1 MHLAGCQINPIDVN
15 VHFHIVLIKIQLTIY
30 DPKGTRSENLKY
42 LLSCYDSKYSLFWT
56 FRAYLETLLET
67 LNKALSSRMEMT
79 RQLAILCTT
88 TYRADMPS
96 VTASYVQAQGS
107 CMYVCL
113 FCFDSSTIQCSAH
126 SPDPCFLPS
135 FEVSGA

>member
-1 MHLAGCQINPIDVN
+1 MVVN
-15 VHFHIVLIKIQLTIY
+15 SI
-30 DPKGTRSENLKY
+30 
-42 LLSCYDSKYSLFWT
+42 FWT

-67 LNKALSSRMEMT
+67 LDKALSSRMEMT

-107 CMYVCL
+107 CMYVCMLVL
-113 FCFDSSTIQCSAH
+113 FWLLDNPMLSSFPGPVLFA
-126 SPDPCFLPS
+126 
-135 FEVSGA
+135 